1 LQKDPEI
8 KEFREKPL
16 ANAAEL
22 GEIFEGVQAT
32 GDHAIYPAEILR
44 GLSEGPPQKKVKTE
58 DVSPG
63 PTTPGPTT
71 PRARVRERA
80 PSSAAKLLAA
90 VERLVDAPAGE
101 LSARERAVTKLR
113 KGYKGKEG
121 WSTRDLLAGY
131 KLFQDTVKA
140 EVFLGL
146 DGGEDEEEWLRL
158 ELDML

>member
-16 ANAAEL
+16 SNAAEL

-32 GDHAIYPAEILR
+32 GDHAIYPAEILQ
-44 GLSEGPPQKKVKTE
+44 GLSEGPPKKKVKSE
-58 DVSPG
+58 DVSPR
-63 PTTPGPTT
+63 PAT
-71 PRARVRERA
+71 PRARIRERA
-80 PSSAAKLLAA
+80 PSGAAQLLAA

-101 LSARERAVTKLR
+101 LQVSARQSAVTKLR